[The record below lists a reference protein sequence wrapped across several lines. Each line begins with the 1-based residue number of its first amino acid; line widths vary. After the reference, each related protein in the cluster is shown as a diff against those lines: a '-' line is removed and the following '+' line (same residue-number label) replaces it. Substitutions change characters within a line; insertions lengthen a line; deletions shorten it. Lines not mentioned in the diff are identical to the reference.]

1 MFTEQRKPGRWVY
14 ALLRIVPRIGLAI
27 GTQAFAQTITVDVS
41 PGHAVNSFRPPL
53 ALGASVDRLP
63 GDATN
68 LLFQVPADVTEA
80 LYRPNVVKRL
90 LEAGWGTVSYRQ
102 NTELFVQAWH
112 WNPKGTWSDP
122 AGRGYFVGD
131 STPTEMIR
139 HSYGYSLPHRG
150 VTRNGGTKDGFS
162 RLDDGDPG
170 TYWKSNPYLTQP
182 FTGEDDALHP
192 QWVVIDLGKMQAV
205 NAIRIAWAEPF
216 ARTYEVQYL
225 APNDRPNN
233 GRWLKF
239 KGGGVKDSRG
249 GSVTLELDSI
259 PVTARWARI
268 LMTKSSNTCDTH
280 GDGDRRNCVG
290 YAIGEVYLGNLNDN
304 GEFKDLLRHSPDQQQ
319 SPTFCSS
326 VDPWHEASNLWVGI
340 KLGSDDKASGD
351 QAGLDLFYRSG
362 ITRGLPAMIPVA
374 LLYGTPE
381 DAAAQMA
388 YLKKRGYPVSYVELG
403 EEPDGQHM
411 QPEDYGALYL
421 QWSTALH
428 RVDPNLKLGGPV
440 FEGVDEDIT
449 VSPDSRGRI
458 SWLGRFLDYL
468 RDHGRL
474 PDLSFMSFEHYP
486 FSDNP
491 SMTWKDLYDEP
502 RLIRHIME
510 VWKSDGLPDDV
521 PMFDTETNAWGEGE
535 TSATVFSAVW
545 LSDYIGSFFAAG
557 GKATYFFHYFDD
569 LFTLDKQYQ
578 VKQPTAQLMAAQV
591 ITQEWVQPVDAEHR
605 VFRATSDVKDS
616 EGHVVVTAYALLRP
630 DGQWSIMF
638 VNKDYDNSRQV
649 RLVFHDVN
657 TRQDRFL
664 QGKVA
669 MITFGK
675 NQYEWHTEKDGY
687 ADPDRTALK
696 SVVSGGHG
704 VPYTLPPASVTV
716 LRGHLQSEN

>member
-1 MFTEQRKPGRWVY
+1 VKFVSS
-14 ALLRIVPRIGLAI
+14 IGLAI
-27 GTQAFAQTITVDVS
+27 GIQVFGQTISVDVS
-41 PGHAVNSFRPPL
+41 PGHALNSFRPPL
-53 ALGASVDRLP
+53 ALGAAVDRLP

-68 LLFQVPADVTEA
+68 PLFQVPADATEA
-80 LYRPNVVKRL
+80 LYQPNVVERL
-90 LEAGWGTVSYRQ
+90 LEAGWSTVSYRQ

-122 AGRGYFVGD
+122 AGKGYFIGD

-162 RLDDGDPG
+162 RLDDGDLS

-192 QWVVIDLGKMQAV
+192 QWVVIDLEKKEAV
-205 NAIRIAWAEPF
+205 SAIRIVWAEPF

-225 APNDRPNN
+225 APNSRPKN
-233 GRWLKF
+233 GTWLRF
-239 KGGGVKDSRG
+239 KGGAVKDSKG
-249 GSVTLELDSI
+249 GTVTLELDAV
-259 PVTARWARI
+259 PVTARFVRV
-268 LMTKSSNTCDTH
+268 LMTESSNTCDTH
-280 GDGDRRNCVG
+280 GKNDRRNCVG
-290 YAIGEVYLGNLNDN
+290 YAIGEVYLGTVDDK
-304 GEFKDLLRHSPDQQQ
+304 GEFNDLLRHSPDQQQ
-319 SPTFCSS
+319 SPTYCSS

-374 LLYGTPE
+374 MLYGTPE

-403 EEPDGQHM
+403 EEPDGQRM

-440 FEGVDEDIT
+440 FEGADEDIT
-449 VSPDSRGRI
+449 VSPDSRGRT

-474 PDLSFMSFEHYP
+474 ADLSFMSFEHYP
-486 FSDNP
+486 FSDTRA
-491 SMTWKDLYDEP
+491 TWKDLYDEP
-502 RLIRHIME
+502 RLISHIME
-510 VWKSDGLPDDV
+510 VWKSDGLPDGV
-521 PMFDTETNAWGEGE
+521 PMFDTETNATGEGD
-535 TSATVFSAVW
+535 TSATIFSAVW
-545 LSDYIGSFFAAG
+545 LADYIGSFFAAG

-578 VKQPTAQLMAAQV
+578 IKQPTAQLMAAQV

-605 VFRATSDVKDS
+605 VFRAASDIKDS
-616 EGHVVVTAYALLRP
+616 DGHVVVTAYALLRP
-630 DGQWSIMF
+630 DGQWSIML
-638 VNKDYDNSRQV
+638 VNKDYDNSRKV
-649 RLVFHDVN
+649 RLVFRDGDAGG
-657 TRQDRFL
+657 DRFL
-664 QGKVA
+664 EGNVA
-669 MITFGK
+669 MTTFGK
-675 NQYEWHTEKDGY
+675 SQYEWHSEKDGY
-687 ADPDRTALK
+687 ADPDGPALK
-696 SVVSGGHG
+696 LMVRGGSG
-704 VPYTLPPASVTV
+704 VLYTLPPASITV
-716 LRGHLQSEN
+716 LRGSLPRKH